1 MKTASLVC
9 HYYPFCPEPDLT
21 LGATKHSDPSFL
33 TILLQDSKGGLQVLH
48 QNNWVDVVPVT
59 GALIANIG
67 DLMQVNFSVTPWKYF
82 PLPISE
88 FFFFDSCSSSPM
100 TSSKVWSTEYWLH
113 ELGPGYQQRVFSI
126 RALLVNLDYM
136 GH

>member
-33 TILLQDSKGGLQVLH
+33 TVLLQDTKGGLQVLH

-59 GALIANIG
+59 GALIVNIG
-67 DLMQVNFSVTPWKYF
+67 DLMQVKFSVTPWKYF
-82 PLPISE
+82 PLPISDLN
-88 FFFFDSCSSSPM
+88 FFLF
-100 TSSKVWSTEYWLH
+100 V
-113 ELGPGYQQRVFSI
+113 
-126 RALLVNLDYM
+126 
-136 GH
+136 